1 MIDGYLLN
9 YLLLAL
15 LVTYPLSRFAT
26 GRVVRFLRR
35 RAVLDHPNDRSSH
48 VQPTPRGGGI
58 AVMAILVITW
68 GHFGILVPTVAPQLF
83 TILALAVALGAV
95 SWIDDLRGLNPFLRL
110 ATQAVAVVVGL
121 WTLPGEPI
129 FQGLLPF
136 WVDRIIL
143 ALIWLW
149 FINLFNFMDGIDGIA
164 GAETAAIG
172 FGIALVA
179 VIATL
184 GPDLALYG
192 VTLAAAALGFLRWN
206 WQPAQIFLGDVGS
219 VPMGFLIGWLL
230 LTLAV
235 EGAWIPALILPLY
248 YLADATITLFKRL
261 FRREKP
267 WQAHRTHFYQRA
279 AGAPGTHAPA
289 VRRINATNFALVIS
303 AALAAKYPEIAP
315 VALLS
320 AAGFVGFLLWTF
332 VNRPIPMPGPARKPS
347 GSQPPADEE

>member
-1 MIDGYLLN
+1 VIDGYLLN

-58 AVMAILVITW
+58 AVIAILVITW
-68 GHFGILVPTVAPQLF
+68 GHFGVLVPAVAPQLF
-83 TILALAVALGAV
+83 TVLALAVALGAV
-95 SWIDDLRGLNPFLRL
+95 SWLDDLRGLNPFLRL
-110 ATQAVAVVVGL
+110 AIQAVAVVVGL
-121 WTLPGEPI
+121 WTMPGDPI
-129 FQGLLPF
+129 FQGLLPT
-136 WVDRIIL
+136 WAEQTIL
-143 ALIWLW
+143 ALCWLW

-179 VIATL
+179 IIATL

-219 VPMGFLIGWLL
+219 VPIGFLIGWLL
-230 LTLAV
+230 LTLAA

-248 YLADATITLFKRL
+248 YLADATITLVKRL
-261 FRREKP
+261 LRREKP
-267 WQAHRTHFYQRA
+267 WQAHRSHFYQRA
-279 AGAPGTHAPA
+279 AGAPGTHAPV
-289 VRRINATNFALVIS
+289 VRRINATNFALVVL

-332 VNRPIPMPGPARKPS
+332 IRRPIPVPGSARHPRQGDTSSDK
-347 GSQPPADEE
+347 E

>member
-15 LVTYPLSRFAT
+15 LVTYPLSRFVT
-26 GRVVRFLRR
+26 GRVIRILRR

-48 VQPTPRGGGI
+48 ALPTPRGGGI
-58 AVMAILVITW
+58 AIMAILVVAW
-68 GHFGILVPTVAPQLF
+68 GHFGILVPAVAPKLF
-83 TILALAVALGAV
+83 TVLALAIALGV
-95 SWIDDLRGLNPFLRL
+95 LSWLDDLRGLNPFFRL
-110 ATQAVAVVVGL
+110 AAHVVAVAAGL
-121 WTLPGEPI
+121 WTLPSDLVFDG
-129 FQGLLPF
+129 QLPV
-136 WVDRIIL
+136 WAERAIL
-143 ALIWLW
+143 ALLWIW
-149 FINLFNFMDGIDGIA
+149 FVNLFNFMDGIDGIA

-172 FGIALVA
+172 LGIALVA
-179 VIATL
+179 GIAAL

-192 VTLAAAALGFLRWN
+192 VTLAAAAFGFLRWN

-230 LTLAV
+230 LTLAA

-248 YLADATITLFKRL
+248 YLSDATITLFKRL

-279 AGAPGTHAPA
+279 ASVPGTHAPV
-289 VRRINATNFALVIS
+289 VRRINATNVALVIL
-303 AALAAKYPEIAP
+303 AVVAAKYPEIAP
-315 VALLS
+315 IALIS

-332 VNRPIPMPGPARKPS
+332 AKRPIPVPGSARDPQRS
-347 GSQPPADEE
+347 GSSPDKE